1 MENIFKEIVEK
12 CSKQG
17 IDLYVDGE
25 KLKYKSISGNLAE
38 DILMELKL
46 NKEGLTKY
54 IKKIQDKYD
63 DRDNYAP
70 FPLSAVQTSYLF
82 GRGDLHSYGN
92 VSCHIYQEFLYEDL
106 NISKVQESWNYLIN
120 KHYMLRAVIFQEGYQ
135 KILPKVPKY
144 EIITGDR
151 ISIREQFIFRLS
163 GKQNKQEY
171 S

>member
-63 DRDNYAP
+63 DIDNYAP
-70 FPLSAVQTSYLF
+70 FPLSEVQT
-82 GRGDLHSYGN
+82 
-92 VSCHIYQEFLYEDL
+92 
-106 NISKVQESWNYLIN
+106 
-120 KHYMLRAVIFQEGYQ
+120 
-135 KILPKVPKY
+135 
-144 EIITGDR
+144 
-151 ISIREQFIFRLS
+151 
-163 GKQNKQEY
+163 
-171 S
+171 